1 MIRRPPRSTR
11 TDTLLPYT
19 TLFRSHGPT
28 AMGLGIQRSPS
39 GENTASSVCSVIGGT
54 LAMATCAAA
63 RVVPHPG
70 GQDGSARNPL
80 LGGDLEALVLSDTH
94 LRPDTLERL
103 PREVWDLAEVA
114 DVILHAG
121 DVVDVAVLH
130 ALADIA
136 PVHAVLGNNDHGLRG
151 ELPEVLEL
159 ELAGVKV
166 AMVHDSGARAGRERR
181 MARR

>member
-39 GENTASSVCSVIGGT
+39 GENTASSGCSVIGGT
-54 LAMATCAAA
+54 LSMATCAAA
-63 RVVPHPG
+63 RVDPHPG

-80 LGGDLEALVLSDTH
+80 IGGDLDALGLSATH

-103 PREVWDLAEVA
+103 PREVWGLAGGAARILTARDVVEVA
-114 DVILHAG
+114 RTA
-121 DVVDVAVLH
+121 
-130 ALADIA
+130 
-136 PVHAVLGNNDHGLRG
+136 
-151 ELPEVLEL
+151 
-159 ELAGVKV
+159 
-166 AMVHDSGARAGRERR
+166 ERR
-181 MARR
+181 GG